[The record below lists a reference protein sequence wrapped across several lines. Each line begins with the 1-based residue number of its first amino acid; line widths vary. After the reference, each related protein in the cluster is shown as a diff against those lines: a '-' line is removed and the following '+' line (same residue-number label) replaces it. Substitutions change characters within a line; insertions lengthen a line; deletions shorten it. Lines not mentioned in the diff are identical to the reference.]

1 MRRLVPVLFGLFSL
15 LLVSHAQQRGAT
27 MDGQALFDK
36 GMNALIGSPINRD
49 SVLALDYFR
58 RSANAGYGPAEV
70 VIGYFEETGT
80 LVPREPQDAA
90 VQYTRAAEQNDRLAQ
105 WLVGKL
111 YFTGDAGTRDL
122 NKAEDWLSR
131 ASDQGD
137 PFGQYLLGL
146 LKLERQDYA
155 AAASNFRPAAEQ
167 GLPQAQRQLA
177 LLLKD
182 GRGVSVDKAEAYTWL
197 LLSTL
202 PTAHRQVEPAA
213 VNTNDLL
220 AELEAA
226 LGSTA
231 VERAKSKAHELEDSV
246 DRSRNAH
253 GCTGW
258 PGEFKAIPSTP
269 PPDLQKFCR

>member
-1 MRRLVPVLFGLFSL
+1 MRRLVLFALFSL
-15 LLVSHAQQRGAT
+15 IVVSHAQQPGTT
-27 MDGQALFDK
+27 MDGQALFER
-36 GMNALIGSPINRD
+36 GMNALTGSRINRD

-58 RSANAGYGPAEV
+58 RSANAGYGPAQLV
-70 VIGYFEETGT
+70 MGYFEETGT
-80 LVPREPQDAA
+80 LVVREPQEAA
-90 VQYTRAAEQNDRLAQ
+90 VQYTRTAEQNDPLAQ
-105 WLVGKL
+105 WLVEKH

-122 NKAEDWLSR
+122 NRAEEWLTR
-131 ASDQGD
+131 AANQGD
-137 PFGQYLLGL
+137 AFGQYLLGS

-155 AAASNFRPAAEQ
+155 AAASNFRLAAQQ

-202 PTAHRQVEPAA
+202 PAEHHEAESAA
-213 VNTNDLL
+213 ANINNVL
-220 AELEAA
+220 AELEAD

-231 VERAKSKAHELEDSV
+231 VERARSNAHAMEDAAN
-246 DRSRNAH
+246 RSRNAR

-258 PGEFKAIPSTP
+258 RGEFRAIPSTP
-269 PPDLQKFCR
+269 PPDIQKFCR